1 MCAFTDLIGL
11 IHHCSTPNPTTVLLD
26 GVWDFKQWLEPYMA
40 VVEQHSWYHCYRF
53 TRNSAGISE
62 MHYKQYS
69 GQPWLPD
76 KDGIQLPGDQI
87 LIVCVCKRRCKIEL
101 RILKDCVDTEVLYA
115 TVYK

>member
-1 MCAFTDLIGL
+1 
-11 IHHCSTPNPTTVLLD
+11 
-26 GVWDFKQWLEPYMA
+26 
-40 VVEQHSWYHCYRF
+40 
-53 TRNSAGISE
+53 